1 MSQLGTVYATKRRR
15 RNGKSLKPP
24 PKDGVTKSNPSK
36 RHRERL
42 NAELDLLASLLPF
55 EQNILSK
62 LDRLSILRLSVSYL
76 RTKSYFQVVM
86 HKEKEENGGNSVLP
100 HIHAHD
106 GYRTRE
112 LGAFEHGLLDGD
124 MFLQALNGFLMILT
138 CDGEVFFATHSIES
152 YLGFHQSDI
161 VHQSVYELVHSEDRE
176 ELQRQLLWNSFLPAD
191 MSSMQLAETLAPDK
205 ALYLERSFTVRFRCL
220 LDNTSGFLRLDI
232 RGRIKILHGQ
242 NRKTEEPP
250 LALFAYCT
258 PFGPPS
264 LLEIPHKENM
274 FKSKHKL
281 DFSLVSMDQRG
292 KHILGYSDAE
302 LVNMGGYDLVHYDD
316 LAYVASAH
324 QELLKTGASGMIAYR
339 YQKKDGE
346 WQWLQTSSRLVYKNS
361 KPDFV
366 ICTHRVLMDEEGF
379 DLLGKRTMDFKVSYL
394 DTGLASTYFSE
405 ADQLVVPPSG
415 SPNSL
420 PPPVTPTRPNR
431 RYKTQL
437 RDFLSTCRSKR
448 KMQQQNQQGSPLGQV
463 TSPAPVVEYLP
474 DPAAAVAAA
483 YSNLN
488 PMYTTS
494 PYATAADNIY
504 MGTSVHS
511 TNFYPVTE
519 NLFHQYRLQGVG
531 GYYADYH
538 HSAAPASAY
547 VAANGFLSYDGYA
560 ITSKEEKWQDTG
572 KYYSG
577 YSSGY
582 GSPTSTPQQ
591 VPLKTPKS
599 SPHVMEVVSC
609 SSNGPSPVSG
619 AIVNNL
625 NNPHSGSTSNG
636 PAVITPKVEMA
647 SQDQY
652 ERQTVLM
659 WGSQSSGIPINTI
672 QASSTNSATNH
683 RHLSSNTER
692 SPQTTPLS
700 NGLSYANDPSEATA
714 KWNGS
719 ASKDNKSASTPDSYQ
734 MHHDDSGLYSA
745 SSHTTS
751 PQHRLSSSGS
761 SSGGAGSGGST
772 LAHNTVAESS
782 LSSNTTTTAPHTHN
796 NTIHSKIVSGNTTT
810 AAAAAPPPPHAPLA
824 TATVSDG
831 STSSSTLQQTNSHTH
846 LQNTVHQH
854 HTSPSSHP
862 AHPHHHHHHLHANH
876 GATAHAHSQQP
887 SQSHS
892 AAVSPHHHHQQ
903 QQQQHHSH
911 SAHHHHHHHP
921 HAAHHPHHHH
931 HHHAAGTVVASN
943 PTATTLSSAAAA
955 AAATTAATNGSEV
968 WSPAASYATQYASQ
982 YFSYHPHHHHHPSHH
997 HHHHA
1002 AVHHPLHAGSGS
1014 ISSTAAP
1021 TSLSAPPPPT
1031 TALATHPQPTHISSS
1046 THSDADTDYPKHPL
1060 STTGSLSIMISQ
1072 QSQQQQQPHQ
1082 QQVLQLS
1089 PYNHHLQP
1097 LVTLAGS
1104 SVVNCNNAIITSGA
1118 AAAVAASASSSPS
1131 CSSPPLQQLPA
1142 ISSVINGLN
1151 GGNGPST
1158 IISSNHNGSLS
1169 SPGLTMT
1176 STATPYHQLAIIA
1189 SPIVITSTTLD
1200 NPTDLGSQGGV
1211 SLQSLG
1217 TSGTL
1222 YPSSYK
1228 TRNATTTAVM
1238 HPSASAAALAYAT
1251 NAYVIGA
1258 GPGPTSCA
1266 ATATL
1271 SGLEQNI
1278 DGSPLL
1284 SFSEVTNTLLNQ

>member
-86 HKEKEENGGNSVLP
+86 HKEKEENGGNTVLP

-232 RGRIKILHGQ
+232 RGRIKVLHGQ

-448 KMQQQNQQGSPLGQV
+448 KMQQQNQQSSPLGQV

-547 VAANGFLSYDGYA
+547 VTNGFLSYDGYT
-560 ITSKEEKWQDTG
+560 ITSKEEKWQDGG

-609 SSNGPSPVSG
+609 SSNGPSPVGGG

-625 NNPHSGSTSNG
+625 NNSHSSSTALSNG

-659 WGSQSSGIPINTI
+659 WGSQSSGIPINTLN
-672 QASSTNSATNH
+672 ASTNATA
-683 RHLSSNTER
+683 SNRQHSTNER

-700 NGLSYANDPSEATA
+700 NGLAYDNESTA

-719 ASKDNKSASTPDSYQ
+719 AKEAKTSSTPDSSYQ

-761 SSGGAGSGGST
+761 SSGGSGPGGSS
-772 LAHNTVAESS
+772 LSHNTVAET
-782 LSSNTTTTAPHTHN
+782 LSTSTL
-796 NTIHSKIVSGNTTT
+796 HSKAPKNSTPSSSTN
-810 AAAAAPPPPHAPLA
+810 APPPPPPSIAVTLVTESPNTSLLA
-824 TATVSDG
+824 VQHTTT
-831 STSSSTLQQTNSHTH
+831 TSSSASASSGHIMHHSNHQSHIQNSLNHQQMSP
-846 LQNTVHQH
+846 QDH
-854 HTSPSSHP
+854 HNHNHNHPST
-862 AHPHHHHHHLHANH
+862 HHHLQSHQISN
-876 GATAHAHSQQP
+876 AHAHHQHTTPQ
-887 SQSHS
+887 QSHS
-892 AAVSPHHHHQQ
+892 SGASVSPH
-903 QQQQHHSH
+903 S
-911 SAHHHHHHHP
+911 HHHHHHP
-921 HAAHHPHHHH
+921 HHGTIAPHHHHHHNHTPHHPHHHH
-931 HHHAAGTVVASN
+931 HHHPHHHHHSATAAVSGSVS
-943 PTATTLSSAAAA
+943 SGGSSISAAAA
-955 AAATTAATNGSEV
+955 AAVASNGSEV

-982 YFSYHPHHHHHPSHH
+982 YFSYHHHHHHSAAA
-997 HHHHA
+997 HHHA
-1002 AVHHPLHAGSGS
+1002 HAASASG
-1014 ISSTAAP
+1014 TAITAP
-1021 TSLSAPPPPT
+1021 SLPPPLP
-1031 TALATHPQPTHISSS
+1031 PHISSS
-1046 THSDADTDYPKHPL
+1046 T
-1060 STTGSLSIMISQ
+1060 Q
-1072 QSQQQQQPHQ
+1072 
-1082 QQVLQLS
+1082 
-1089 PYNHHLQP
+1089 
-1097 LVTLAGS
+1097 
-1104 SVVNCNNAIITSGA
+1104 
-1118 AAAVAASASSSPS
+1118 
-1131 CSSPPLQQLPA
+1131 
-1142 ISSVINGLN
+1142 
-1151 GGNGPST
+1151 
-1158 IISSNHNGSLS
+1158 
-1169 SPGLTMT
+1169 
-1176 STATPYHQLAIIA
+1176 
-1189 SPIVITSTTLD
+1189 
-1200 NPTDLGSQGGV
+1200 
-1211 SLQSLG
+1211 
-1217 TSGTL
+1217 
-1222 YPSSYK
+1222 
-1228 TRNATTTAVM
+1228 
-1238 HPSASAAALAYAT
+1238 
-1251 NAYVIGA
+1251 
-1258 GPGPTSCA
+1258 
-1266 ATATL
+1266 
-1271 SGLEQNI
+1271 
-1278 DGSPLL
+1278 
-1284 SFSEVTNTLLNQ
+1284 

>member
-1 MSQLGTVYATKRRR
+1 R
-15 RNGKSLKPP
+15 SLKPP

-86 HKEKEENGGNSVLP
+86 HKDKEENGVLP

-138 CDGEVFFATHSIES
+138 CEGEVFFATHSIES

-232 RGRIKILHGQ
+232 RGRIKVLHGQ

-292 KHILGYSDAE
+292 KHILGYADAE

-366 ICTHRVLMDEEGF
+366 ICTHRQLMDEEGH

-405 ADQLVVPPSG
+405 ADQLVVPPST
-415 SPNSL
+415 SPTAHAL

-448 KMQQQNQQGSPLGQV
+448 KLQQQQNQQQTQQTSPLGGQV
-463 TSPAPVVEYLP
+463 GSPAPAVAVEYLP

-494 PYATAADNIY
+494 PYASAADNLY
-504 MGTSVHS
+504 MGSS
-511 TNFYPVTE
+511 MPANAFYPVSE
-519 NLFHQYRLQGVG
+519 NLFHQYRLQGAVG
-531 GYYADYH
+531 GYYTDYP
-538 HSAAPASAY
+538 HSGAPASAY
-547 VAANGFLSYDGYA
+547 VANGFLSYDGYA
-560 ITSKEEKWQDTG
+560 IASKADEKWQETG

-591 VPLKTPKS
+591 IPLKTPKS
-599 SPHVMEVVSC
+599 SPQVMEVISC
-609 SSNGPSPVSG
+609 SSDGPSPVSG
-619 AIVNNL
+619 ATPNGV
-625 NNPHSGSTSNG
+625 GS
-636 PAVITPKVEMA
+636 VTPKVELA
-647 SQDQY
+647 ATAAAAAAGGGATSQDPY

-659 WGSQSSGIPINTI
+659 WGTTHSSGVPL
-672 QASSTNSATNH
+672 NSLQGGGRSGTGNPG
-683 RHLSSNTER
+683 
-692 SPQTTPLS
+692 SPQRTTPLT
-700 NGLSYANDPSEATA
+700 NGLGYAGANNNNNNEHEPATAA
-714 KWNGS
+714 KWNGTKELPGKS
-719 ASKDNKSASTPDSYQ
+719 ASASTPESYQ
-734 MHHDDSGLYSA
+734 MQHDDSGLYSA

-751 PQHRLSSSGS
+751 PQQQQQQQLQQSQRGVGSNVSAPSSSLT
-761 SSGGAGSGGST
+761 ST
-772 LAHNTVAESS
+772 GTDQQAVH
-782 LSSNTTTTAPHTHN
+782 
-796 NTIHSKIVSGNTTT
+796 
-810 AAAAAPPPPHAPLA
+810 PPSCH
-824 TATVSDG
+824 
-831 STSSSTLQQTNSHTH
+831 QQ
-846 LQNTVHQH
+846 
-854 HTSPSSHP
+854 
-862 AHPHHHHHHLHANH
+862 
-876 GATAHAHSQQP
+876 QQ
-887 SQSHS
+887 Q
-892 AAVSPHHHHQQ
+892 QQ
-903 QQQQHHSH
+903 QQQQHHHAHPHPH
-911 SAHHHHHHHP
+911 SHHHHHHH
-921 HAAHHPHHHH
+921 HHHE
-931 HHHAAGTVVASN
+931 
-943 PTATTLSSAAAA
+943 TAHQH
-955 AAATTAATNGSEV
+955 GSEII
-968 WSPAASYATQYASQ
+968 
-982 YFSYHPHHHHHPSHH
+982 
-997 HHHHA
+997 
-1002 AVHHPLHAGSGS
+1002 L
-1014 ISSTAAP
+1014 
-1021 TSLSAPPPPT
+1021 T
-1031 TALATHPQPTHISSS
+1031 THQQQ
-1046 THSDADTDYPKHPL
+1046 
-1060 STTGSLSIMISQ
+1060 Q
-1072 QSQQQQQPHQ
+1072 QSQQQQLTGYPLHHQ
-1082 QQVLQLS
+1082 LVGVGSGSPPPPPPPVVLSRS
-1089 PYNHHLQP
+1089 PTALP
-1097 LVTLAGS
+1097 AVS
-1104 SVVNCNNAIITSGA
+1104 SLLNGAASSGA
-1118 AAAVAASASSSPS
+1118 ASDIPYQQLAIVSAPLVICAEEVGGGRKSAKQQQS
-1131 CSSPPLQQLPA
+1131 LQQLQQQQQQQSLQQQQHA
-1142 ISSVINGLN
+1142 IYQQQHHHHTQHH
-1151 GGNGPST
+1151 P
-1158 IISSNHNGSLS
+1158 H
-1169 SPGLTMT
+1169 
-1176 STATPYHQLAIIA
+1176 HQL
-1189 SPIVITSTTLD
+1189 
-1200 NPTDLGSQGGV
+1200 
-1211 SLQSLG
+1211 
-1217 TSGTL
+1217 L
-1222 YPSSYK
+1222 YPA
-1228 TRNATTTAVM
+1228 NITA
-1238 HPSASAAALAYAT
+1238 HTALAYAPPT
-1251 NAYVIGA
+1251 GGGAYA
-1258 GPGPTSCA
+1258 
-1266 ATATL
+1266 
-1271 SGLEQNI
+1271 

>member
-1 MSQLGTVYATKRRR
+1 RAQEPFKVQKVGFWLRSRLKLVLLLLLTHRILQNGDHNEFRLSNEPTGHSLCHQTEAT
-15 RNGKSLKPP
+15 LKPP

-86 HKEKEENGGNSVLP
+86 HKDKEENGNSVLP

-124 MFLQALNGFLMILT
+124 TFLQALNGFLMILT

-191 MSSMQLAETLAPDK
+191 MSSMQLSETLAPDK
-205 ALYLERSFTVRFRCL
+205 TIYLERSFTVRFRCL

-366 ICTHRVLMDEEGF
+366 ICTHRVLMDEEGY

-448 KMQQQNQQGSPLGQV
+448 KMQQQTQQNSPLGQV

-474 DPAAAVAAA
+474 DPAVAVAAA

-504 MGTSVHS
+504 MGTPVHS

-538 HSAAPASAY
+538 HSATPASAY
-547 VAANGFLSYDGYA
+547 VANGFLSYDGYA

-609 SSNGPSPVSG
+609 SSDGPSPVGGS
-619 AIVNNL
+619 L
-625 NNPHSGSTSNG
+625 NNPANNSASNG
-636 PAVITPKVEMA
+636 ANITPKVELTP
-647 SQDQY
+647 QDPY

-659 WGSQSSGIPINTI
+659 WGSQSSGVPINSLHNTTVG
-672 QASSTNSATNH
+672 QSNRQLSNH
-683 RHLSSNTER
+683 PER
-692 SPQTTPLS
+692 SPQTTPLT
-700 NGLSYANDPSEATA
+700 NGAGLSYTNSEAETSA

-719 ASKDNKSASTPDSYQ
+719 ANTSAKDTKSSSTPDSYHLQ
-734 MHHDDSGLYSA
+734 HDDSGLYSA

-751 PQHRLSSSGS
+751 PQHRLSS
-761 SSGGAGSGGST
+761 GGST
-772 LAHNTVAESS
+772 SAGGPGGGGGGGTNGTHNTVAES
-782 LSSNTTTTAPHTHN
+782 L
-796 NTIHSKIVSGNTTT
+796 T
-810 AAAAAPPPPHAPLA
+810 AA
-824 TATVSDG
+824 
-831 STSSSTLQQTNSHTH
+831 SSTPA
-846 LQNTVHQH
+846 H
-854 HTSPSSHP
+854 HTSHQTTPTTQAPPLASIRATANVTEGNALLTGQHANMHQNSQNLNITNQLQSAGH
-862 AHPHHHHHHLHANH
+862 HHQLSPHHGASSTHAHL
-876 GATAHAHSQQP
+876 AHQVQHHSQQ
-887 SQSHS
+887 HI
-892 AAVSPHHHHQQ
+892 AAVSP
-903 QQQQHHSH
+903 QHSNN
-911 SAHHHHHHHP
+911 SS
-921 HAAHHPHHHH
+921 HPHHHH
-931 HHHAAGTVVASN
+931 HHHHHAQH
-943 PTATTLSSAAAA
+943 ATHTHHNQPHGQQQHLS
-955 AAATTAATNGSEV
+955 
-968 WSPAASYATQYASQ
+968 
-982 YFSYHPHHHHHPSHH
+982 HHHHHPQPPPPPPPSSSSLAPPPPSTASPHHTHLSHTHTHPHSHH
-997 HHHHA
+997 HHHH
-1002 AVHHPLHAGSGS
+1002 H
-1014 ISSTAAP
+1014 SSATNTTTTSNTAA
-1021 TSLSAPPPPT
+1021 T
-1031 TALATHPQPTHISSS
+1031 TTPN
-1046 THSDADTDYPKHPL
+1046 
-1060 STTGSLSIMISQ
+1060 GSEILISQ
-1072 QSQQQQQPHQ
+1072 QTQQQQQQQHHQHHHQ

-1089 PYNHHLQP
+1089 AYHNHHLQP
-1097 LVTLAGS
+1097 LETLEGQ
-1104 SVVNCNNAIITSGA
+1104 VNCHNVSITTA
-1118 AAAVAASASSSPS
+1118 PSASSSPT
-1131 CSSPPLQQLPA
+1131 CTSPMQTQQLPA

-1151 GGNGPST
+1151 ANNT
-1158 IISSNHNGSLS
+1158 LHHNGST
-1169 SPGLTMT
+1169 GTT
-1176 STATPYHQLAIIA
+1176 GAVTVTTTPYHQLAIIA
-1189 SPIVITSTTLD
+1189 SPIVITSAALEGCAADIGTQSVALQQ
-1200 NPTDLGSQGGV
+1200 LGSAAVGRVATSTLGSIGTNGGGGGGGGI
-1211 SLQSLG
+1211 SGMG
-1217 TSGTL
+1217 TGIVGTGG
-1222 YPSSYK
+1222 SFK
-1228 TRNATTTAVM
+1228 TRTSSVM
-1238 HPSASAAALAYAT
+1238 HPSTLAYAT
-1251 NAYVIGA
+1251 NAYVLGA
-1258 GPGPTSCA
+1258 PGS
-1266 ATATL
+1266 TATCASAL

>member
-448 KMQQQNQQGSPLGQV
+448 KMQQQNQQSSPLGQV

-519 NLFHQYRLQGVG
+519 NLFHQYRLQGVS

-547 VAANGFLSYDGYA
+547 VAANGFLSYDGYT
-560 ITSKEEKWQDTG
+560 ITSKEEKWQDSS

-609 SSNGPSPVSG
+609 SSNGPSPVGGG

-625 NNPHSGSTSNG
+625 NNSHSSSNAHSNG
-636 PAVITPKVEMA
+636 PSAVITPKVEMA

-659 WGSQSSGIPINTI
+659 WGSQSSGIPINTLHTS
-672 QASSTNSATNH
+672 SSTASATN
-683 RHLSSNTER
+683 RHSVQER

-700 NGLSYANDPSEATA
+700 NGLAYANDSESTA

-719 ASKDNKSASTPDSYQ
+719 ASKEAKSSSTPDSSYQ

-761 SSGGAGSGGST
+761 SSGGGGGT
-772 LAHNTVAESS
+772 GPGGSS
-782 LSSNTTTTAPHTHN
+782 LSH
-796 NTIHSKIVSGNTTT
+796 NTIM
-810 AAAAAPPPPHAPLA
+810 L
-824 TATVSDG
+824 
-831 STSSSTLQQTNSHTH
+831 
-846 LQNTVHQH
+846 
-854 HTSPSSHP
+854 
-862 AHPHHHHHHLHANH
+862 
-876 GATAHAHSQQP
+876 
-887 SQSHS
+887 
-892 AAVSPHHHHQQ
+892 
-903 QQQQHHSH
+903 
-911 SAHHHHHHHP
+911 
-921 HAAHHPHHHH
+921 
-931 HHHAAGTVVASN
+931 
-943 PTATTLSSAAAA
+943 
-955 AAATTAATNGSEV
+955 
-968 WSPAASYATQYASQ
+968 
-982 YFSYHPHHHHHPSHH
+982 
-997 HHHHA
+997 
-1002 AVHHPLHAGSGS
+1002 
-1014 ISSTAAP
+1014 
-1021 TSLSAPPPPT
+1021 
-1031 TALATHPQPTHISSS
+1031 
-1046 THSDADTDYPKHPL
+1046 
-1060 STTGSLSIMISQ
+1060 SQ
-1072 QSQQQQQPHQ
+1072 QSQQQQ

-1089 PYNHHLQP
+1089 PYNHHHHHHHAGHHHHHHIQP
-1097 LVTLAGS
+1097 LASLGGS
-1104 SVVNCNNAIITSGA
+1104 VGQCNSTIITTA
-1118 AAAVAASASSSPS
+1118 AASASSSPS
-1131 CSSPPLQQLPA
+1131 CTSPIQTQQLPA

-1151 GGNGPST
+1151 GGNNGGGTT
-1158 IISSNHNGSLS
+1158 IHHNGST
-1169 SPGLTMT
+1169 GGVTV
-1176 STATPYHQLAIIA
+1176 TAAPPYHQLAIIA

-1200 NPTDLGSQGGV
+1200 NPSELGAQGV
-1211 SLQSLG
+1211 ALQSLSSG
-1217 TSGTL
+1217 RVGTL
-1222 YPSSYK
+1222 NRTGDICTSAYK
-1228 TRNATTTAVM
+1228 SRNVAATAAVM
-1238 HPSASAAALAYAT
+1238 HPSALAYAT

-1258 GPGPTSCA
+1258 GPTATTC
-1266 ATATL
+1266 ATASL
-1271 SGLEQNI
+1271 GGLEQQQM

>member
-86 HKEKEENGGNSVLP
+86 HKDKEENGVLP

-138 CDGEVFFATHSIES
+138 CEGEVFFATHSIES

-191 MSSMQLAETLAPDK
+191 MSSMQLSETLAPDK

-292 KHILGYSDAE
+292 KHILGYADAE
-302 LVNMGGYDLVHYDD
+302 LVHMGGYDLVHYDD

-366 ICTHRVLMDEEGF
+366 ICTHRQLMDEEGH

-405 ADQLVVPPSG
+405 ADQLVVPPSA
-415 SPNSL
+415 SPTAHAL

-448 KMQQQNQQGSPLGQV
+448 KLQQQQQQQQQNQQTSPLGGQV
-463 TSPAPVVEYLP
+463 GSPAPAVAVEYLP
-474 DPAAAVAAA
+474 DPAVAVAAAA

-488 PMYTTS
+488 PMYSAS
-494 PYATAADNIY
+494 PYASAADNLY
-504 MGTSVHS
+504 MGSS
-511 TNFYPVTE
+511 MPANAFYPVSE
-519 NLFHQYRLQGVG
+519 NLFHQYRLQGAVG
-531 GYYADYH
+531 GYYTDYP
-538 HSAAPASAY
+538 HSGAPASAY
-547 VAANGFLSYDGYA
+547 VANGFLSYDGYA
-560 ITSKEEKWQDTG
+560 IASKADEKWQETG

-591 VPLKTPKS
+591 IPLKTPKS
-599 SPHVMEVVSC
+599 SPQVMEVISC
-609 SSNGPSPVSG
+609 SSDGPSPVSG
-619 AIVNNL
+619 AT
-625 NNPHSGSTSNG
+625 PNG
-636 PAVITPKVEMA
+636 AIPVTPKVELA
-647 SQDQY
+647 ATAATAAAAAAAAAGGDPY

-659 WGSQSSGIPINTI
+659 WGTTHSSGVPLNSLQGGRSGSPQRLATPL
-672 QASSTNSATNH
+672 TNGLGYATNNNNNEH
-683 RHLSSNTER
+683 E
-692 SPQTTPLS
+692 P
-700 NGLSYANDPSEATA
+700 ATAA
-714 KWNGS
+714 KWNGVKELPGKS
-719 ASKDNKSASTPDSYQ
+719 ASASTPESYQ
-734 MHHDDSGLYSA
+734 MQHDDSGLYSA

-751 PQHRLSSSGS
+751 PQQQQQQQQ
-761 SSGGAGSGGST
+761 
-772 LAHNTVAESS
+772 
-782 LSSNTTTTAPHTHN
+782 
-796 NTIHSKIVSGNTTT
+796 
-810 AAAAAPPPPHAPLA
+810 
-824 TATVSDG
+824 
-831 STSSSTLQQTNSHTH
+831 QQTQRGVGSNVSAPSIPLTH
-846 LQNTVHQH
+846 PVQAVTGTGTGTGTDHQAVH
-854 HTSPSSHP
+854 PSSCH
-862 AHPHHHHHHLHANH
+862 
-876 GATAHAHSQQP
+876 QQ
-887 SQSHS
+887 QQQQQQQQ
-892 AAVSPHHHHQQ
+892 HQQ
-903 QQQQHHSH
+903 QQQQHHHGHPHPH
-911 SAHHHHHHHP
+911 SHHHHHHH
-921 HAAHHPHHHH
+921 HHHEAAHHQ
-931 HHHAAGTVVASN
+931 HAAAIIL
-943 PTATTLSSAAAA
+943 TTHQQQQQQQQAL
-955 AAATTAATNGSEV
+955 GGY
-968 WSPAASYATQYASQ
+968 PL
-982 YFSYHPHHHHHPSHH
+982 
-997 HHHHA
+997 
-1002 AVHHPLHAGSGS
+1002 HHPLQLVGGASES
-1014 ISSTAAP
+1014 
-1021 TSLSAPPPPT
+1021 PPPPT
-1031 TALATHPQPTHISSS
+1031 TRSPTALPAVSSLLNGGAATTDAVSPYQQLAIVS
-1046 THSDADTDYPKHPL
+1046 TPLVICAEEVGMALQPL
-1060 STTGSLSIMISQ
+1060 SESSETTRMGRKSAKQQVQQ
-1072 QSQQQQQPHQ
+1072 QSLQQQQQQ
-1082 QQVLQLS
+1082 QQAVQQQQQTLYQQHHTHHHAH
-1089 PYNHHLQP
+1089 PQHHPQHHL
-1097 LVTLAGS
+1097 
-1104 SVVNCNNAIITSGA
+1104 
-1118 AAAVAASASSSPS
+1118 
-1131 CSSPPLQQLPA
+1131 
-1142 ISSVINGLN
+1142 
-1151 GGNGPST
+1151 
-1158 IISSNHNGSLS
+1158 
-1169 SPGLTMT
+1169 
-1176 STATPYHQLAIIA
+1176 
-1189 SPIVITSTTLD
+1189 
-1200 NPTDLGSQGGV
+1200 
-1211 SLQSLG
+1211 
-1217 TSGTL
+1217 L
-1222 YPSSYK
+1222 YPA
-1228 TRNATTTAVM
+1228 NITA
-1238 HPSASAAALAYAT
+1238 HTALAYAPPT
-1251 NAYVIGA
+1251 AGGAYA
-1258 GPGPTSCA
+1258 
-1266 ATATL
+1266 
-1271 SGLEQNI
+1271 

>member
-86 HKEKEENGGNSVLP
+86 HKDKEENGVLP

-138 CDGEVFFATHSIES
+138 CEGEVFFATHSIES

-232 RGRIKILHGQ
+232 RGRIKVLHGQ

-292 KHILGYSDAE
+292 KHILGYADAE

-366 ICTHRVLMDEEGF
+366 ICTHRQLMDEEGH

-405 ADQLVVPPSG
+405 ADQLVVPPSA
-415 SPNSL
+415 SPTAHAL

-448 KMQQQNQQGSPLGQV
+448 KLQQQQQQQQSQQTSPLGGPV
-463 TSPAPVVEYLP
+463 GSPSPAVAVEYLP

-494 PYATAADNIY
+494 PYASAADNLY
-504 MGTSVHS
+504 MGSS
-511 TNFYPVTE
+511 MPANAFYPVSE
-519 NLFHQYRLQGVG
+519 NLFHQYRLQGAVG
-531 GYYADYH
+531 GYYTDYP
-538 HSAAPASAY
+538 HSGGPASAY
-547 VAANGFLSYDGYA
+547 VANGFLSYDGYA
-560 ITSKEEKWQDTG
+560 IASKADDKWQETG

-591 VPLKTPKS
+591 IPLKTPKS
-599 SPHVMEVVSC
+599 SPQVMEVISC
-609 SSNGPSPVSG
+609 SSDGPSPVG
-619 AIVNNL
+619 GTT
-625 NNPHSGSTSNG
+625 PNG
-636 PAVITPKVEMA
+636 VGNATPKVELSA
-647 SQDQY
+647 STAGAAAVGQDPY

-659 WGSQSSGIPINTI
+659 WGTTHSSGIPL
-672 QASSTNSATNH
+672 NSLQGGRTGSGNP
-683 RHLSSNTER
+683 T
-692 SPQTTPLS
+692 SPQRTTPLT
-700 NGLSYANDPSEATA
+700 NGLGYAAANNNNNEHEPATAA
-714 KWNGS
+714 KWNGTKELPGKS
-719 ASKDNKSASTPDSYQ
+719 ASASTPESYQ
-734 MHHDDSGLYSA
+734 LQHDDSGLYSA

-751 PQHRLSSSGS
+751 PQQQQQQQQPRGVGS
-761 SSGGAGSGGST
+761 NVSA
-772 LAHNTVAESS
+772 
-782 LSSNTTTTAPHTHN
+782 SSNSLPHPVAVTGATGN
-796 NTIHSKIVSGNTTT
+796 NTTGTDHQPVH
-810 AAAAAPPPPHAPLA
+810 PPSCH
-824 TATVSDG
+824 
-831 STSSSTLQQTNSHTH
+831 QQ
-846 LQNTVHQH
+846 
-854 HTSPSSHP
+854 
-862 AHPHHHHHHLHANH
+862 
-876 GATAHAHSQQP
+876 QQ
-887 SQSHS
+887 
-892 AAVSPHHHHQQ
+892 QQ
-903 QQQQHHSH
+903 QQQQHHHAHPHPH
-911 SAHHHHHHHP
+911 SQHNHHHHHHEV
-921 HAAHHPHHHH
+921 AHQH
-931 HHHAAGTVVASN
+931 
-943 PTATTLSSAAAA
+943 
-955 AAATTAATNGSEV
+955 GSEIILATHQQQ
-968 WSPAASYATQYASQ
+968 PQQHQQQLGSY
-982 YFSYHPHHHHHPSHH
+982 
-997 HHHHA
+997 
-1002 AVHHPLHAGSGS
+1002 PLHHQMGVGVGAGAS
-1014 ISSTAAP
+1014 
-1021 TSLSAPPPPT
+1021 PPPPT
-1031 TALATHPQPTHISSS
+1031 SRSPVALPAVSSLLNGS
-1046 THSDADTDYPKHPL
+1046 AAGGSVEAPYQQLGLVSAPL
-1060 STTGSLSIMISQ
+1060 VICAEEVGLGRKAVKQ
-1072 QSQQQQQPHQ
+1072 HVVQHQ
-1082 QQVLQLS
+1082 QQS
-1089 PYNHHLQP
+1089 
-1097 LVTLAGS
+1097 
-1104 SVVNCNNAIITSGA
+1104 
-1118 AAAVAASASSSPS
+1118 
-1131 CSSPPLQQLPA
+1131 LQQQHALYQQQH
-1142 ISSVINGLN
+1142 SH
-1151 GGNGPST
+1151 
-1158 IISSNHNGSLS
+1158 HNL
-1169 SPGLTMT
+1169 
-1176 STATPYHQLAIIA
+1176 
-1189 SPIVITSTTLD
+1189 
-1200 NPTDLGSQGGV
+1200 
-1211 SLQSLG
+1211 
-1217 TSGTL
+1217 L
-1222 YPSSYK
+1222 YPA
-1228 TRNATTTAVM
+1228 NITA
-1238 HPSASAAALAYAT
+1238 HTALAYAPST
-1251 NAYVIGA
+1251 A
-1258 GPGPTSCA
+1258 GGTYA
-1266 ATATL
+1266 
-1271 SGLEQNI
+1271 